1 MKIFPI
7 LLIIFWITVIV
18 FPDFL
23 NYLIGW
29 FFIVVWI
36 NMLWFSMMFS
46 SKMKKGQDEYI
57 KFGKYKI
64 YR

>member
-7 LLIIFWITVIV
+7 LLILFGVTVIV
-18 FPDFL
+18 FPEFL
-23 NYLIGW
+23 AYLIGG
-29 FFIVVWI
+29 FFIIIGI
-36 NMLWFSMMFS
+36 NMLGFSMMFS